1 MIGVAI
7 LLGITAF
14 ALIVIEYAGGRNFIT
29 QPIMVGFVTGLIMGD
44 LTTGIIVGATLE
56 LAFLGATS
64 IGAVIPPDAMT
75 GSLLGVAFVINAG
88 ASAESA
94 LVLALP
100 IASLA
105 LIFKNFYYGYIAS
118 FFQRKADKY
127 AEEGNYKG
135 IERVHWMTGLGM
147 AAMLGILVTI
157 SYAAGSEAMSAV
169 LNAIPGFVQTGLN
182 VAIGLL
188 PAIGFSMLARTML
201 SKSNVHIFLCGF
213 ALVAYSQLPILGVA
227 IFGTVLA
234 IIMVQAEKE
243 KAYAVAGGDDD
254 DF

>member
-1 MIGVAI
+1 
-7 LLGITAF
+7 
-14 ALIVIEYAGGRNFIT
+14 
-29 QPIMVGFVTGLIMGD
+29 
-44 LTTGIIVGATLE
+44 
-56 LAFLGATS
+56 
-64 IGAVIPPDAMT
+64 
-75 GSLLGVAFVINAG
+75 
-88 ASAESA
+88 
-94 LVLALP
+94 
-100 IASLA
+100 
-105 LIFKNFYYGYIAS
+105 
-118 FFQRKADKY
+118 
-127 AEEGNYKG
+127 
-135 IERVHWMTGLGM
+135 MTGLGM

>member
-1 MIGVAI
+1 MIGIAI
-7 LLGITAF
+7 ILGIAAF
-14 ALIVIEYAGGRNFIT
+14 ALMMIEYAGGRNFIT
-29 QPIMVGFVTGLIMGD
+29 QPIMVGFIVGLIMGD
-44 LTTGIIVGATLE
+44 LKTGIIVGATLE

-88 ASAESA
+88 VSAENA

-105 LIFKNFYYGYIAS
+105 LIFKNFYYGYVVS
-118 FFQRKADKY
+118 FFQRRADRY
-127 AEEGNYKG
+127 AEDGNYKG
-135 IERVHWMTGLGM
+135 IERVHWMAGMGLG
-147 AAMLGILVTI
+147 AMMGILVTI
-157 SYAAGSEAMSAV
+157 SYAAGSDAMSAV
-169 LNAIPGFVQTGLN
+169 LNAIPGFVQTGFN

-227 IFGTVLA
+227 IFGVVLA
-234 IIMVQAEKE
+234 VILVQAEKE
-243 KAYAVAGGDDD
+243 KTNVIAGGEDD